1 MSVGVIALPLGHF
14 KNCFEF
20 PLHPDDLRW
29 AAAEGV
35 SEDVIAAVLLLHE
48 RSVDEIAPELSVAE
62 LERVIKLVRR
72 SPRVYPPGTLD
83 ALKQRRT
90 STSPQPPSDSGASD
104 LAAKEPTGRT
114 PSAKRPRCRDTRS
127 SPDPGAGGHSPQSI
141 NGTSYDAAVSGA
153 DPIETRPGFAELLN
167 RIEDNGV
174 RIVIVE
180 DASRFAR
187 ELVTQELGIL
197 ALIKRGM
204 RVLTANGD
212 DLTDSSDPSRKMMR
226 QIAGSFHEYE
236 KARLVAKLKVARDRK
251 RAIGAK
257 VEGRKSHAELN
268 PEMVALV
275 RQLRRKRPKGGRRSL
290 REISREL
297 ADAGYLNEHGRPFA
311 PNSIRNMLAEP
322 RRARISD
329 DGEEEAT

>member
-1 MSVGVIALPLGHF
+1 VGKTMANKGKRI
-14 KNCFEF
+14 E
-20 PLHPDDLRW
+20 
-29 AAAEGV
+29 
-35 SEDVIAAVLLLHE
+35 AVAY
-48 RSVDEIAPELSVAE
+48 I
-62 LERVIKLVRR
+62 
-72 SPRVYPPGTLD
+72 
-83 ALKQRRT
+83 RT
-90 STSPQPPSDSGASD
+90 SSAANVGADKDSDKRQR
-104 LAAKEPTGRT
+104 AAIEAFG
-114 PSAKRPRCRDTRS
+114 KR
-127 SPDPGAGGHSPQSI
+127 AGFTLVGEF
-141 NGTSYDAAVSGA
+141 TDAAVSGA

-236 KARLVAKLKVARDRK
+236 KARLVAKLKAARDRK
-251 RAIGAK
+251 RAIGTK

-268 PEMVALV
+268 PEMVALA
-275 RQLRRKRPKGGRRSL
+275 RQLRRKRPKGGQRSL

-297 ADAGYLNEHGRPFA
+297 AAAGYLNEHGRPFA
-311 PNSIRNMLAEP
+311 PNSVRNMLAEP

-329 DGEEEAT
+329 DGEEEAR